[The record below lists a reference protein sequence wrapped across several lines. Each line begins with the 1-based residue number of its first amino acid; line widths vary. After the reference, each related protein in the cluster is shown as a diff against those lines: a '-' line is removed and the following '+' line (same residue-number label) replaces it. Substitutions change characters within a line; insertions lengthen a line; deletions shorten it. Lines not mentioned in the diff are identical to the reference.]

1 MDVFSTQAQVE
12 QSFRDADAAALRS
25 TSEGGTEVV
34 DATVQIGAQGGDA
47 TRSDAGEGL
56 GTQVDIDV

>member
-12 QSFRDADAAALRS
+12 QSVRDADAAALRLA
-25 TSEGGTEVV
+25 SEGETEEL
-34 DATVQIGAQGGDA
+34 DATVQTDAQGGDA
-47 TRSDAGEGL
+47 TRSDAGGGL